1 MPGNI
6 KDIDISLINP
16 FLGAAYD
23 VFKQLFDCELI
34 KGTISLKKN
43 PTASYEVA
51 IVIGISGEQYT
62 GVVVYSIKSYSAK
75 KIIHRLDPDT
85 NMTENRTAFSD
96 ALGEL
101 ANIISGNAM
110 VSFSKQGLNLKI
122 TTPSVI
128 IGDAF
133 EINLL
138 DQTTLSTT
146 LMSPFG
152 EIEVNVAIQKI

>member
-1 MPGNI
+1 MPRDI
-6 KDIDISLINP
+6 KDIDITLINP

-23 VFKQLFDCELI
+23 VFKQLFNCELK
-34 KGTISLKKN
+34 KGPISLKKN
-43 PTASYEVA
+43 PTASYEIA
-51 IVIGISGEQYT
+51 IVIGIAGEQYT
-62 GVVVYSIKSYSAK
+62 GVVVYSIKNYSAK
-75 KIIHRLDPDT
+75 KIIHQLDPDT
-85 NMTENRTAFSD
+85 NMTENRSAFSD

-110 VSFSKQGLNLKI
+110 ASFSKQGRNLKI

-146 LMSPFG
+146 MISPFG
-152 EIEVNVAIQKI
+152 EIEINVAIKKI